1 MRDSTSSMSPS
12 PNKKLVKKFLRPFL
26 DKKLGYEIYSHTLPE
41 WEKSPEG
48 SLAIASDPSV
58 FRIFVSP
65 SNDFK
70 IKTCGHNIPK
80 SVANQVSSTVTT
92 ANVEQIPGHNTTRH
106 IYSSYRLRG
115 KQRPN
120 PHHSHH
126 CAPEILSNPRGQLS
140 ICSPSDQIH
149 QLILMPLAR
158 AFQLDPY
165 VVKAL
170 QAKFGAN

>member
-1 MRDSTSSMSPS
+1 MKGVQFPVASVL
-12 PNKKLVKKFLRPFL
+12 LVLAC
-26 DKKLGYEIYSHTLPE
+26 
-41 WEKSPEG
+41 
-48 SLAIASDPSV
+48 SLAIASDPSRLQDFCV
-58 FRIFVSP
+58 AI
-65 SNDFK
+65 NDFK

-126 CAPEILSNPRGQLS
+126 CAPEILVILEGTLYVGFVTSNQLKNTLHQ
-140 ICSPSDQIH
+140 SPEQRRCNPGVITIADVVFGSDPPID
-149 QLILMPLAR
+149 PYALAR